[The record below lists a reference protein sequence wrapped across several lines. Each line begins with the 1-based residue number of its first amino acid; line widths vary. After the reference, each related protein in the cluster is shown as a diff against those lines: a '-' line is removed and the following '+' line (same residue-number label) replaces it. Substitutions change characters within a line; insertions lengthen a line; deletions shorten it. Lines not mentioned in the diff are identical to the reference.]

1 MFSKDKL
8 NLPEI
13 DFLFFLSHD
22 FSEFSKFFSFQMSSL
37 KDIFK
42 FDLNIISRSQIY
54 CQRLLD
60 LSDGTF
66 TVRPRYK

>member
-8 NLPEI
+8 NLPKIE
-13 DFLFFLSHD
+13 FFI
-22 FSEFSKFFSFQMSSL
+22 FSFARFFRIFQIFKFSSL

-42 FDLNIISRSQIY
+42 FNLKIISRSQIY
-54 CQRLLD
+54 CQPRFMLD

-66 TVRPRYK
+66 TVRYK